1 MEQIP
6 FATAAIIG
14 TALVGA
20 IGVLWKYGT
29 NAGRVRDKE
38 CKARVLE
45 MEKKIAE
52 IYTMLVKKS
61 DAEVVKTE
69 AREAR
74 AWERALEL
82 SRVLERVSEVTRHAI
97 RVIRRNEPKDNPSVD
112 DTTPLPRDT
121 RFEPT
126 YDARPTP
133 QPASYNSPLSDET
146 SRFVKDGEQQ

>member
-29 NAGRVRDKE
+29 NAGRIRDKE

-61 DAEVVKTE
+61 DAEVTKTE

-97 RVIRRNEPKDNPSVD
+97 RVIRRNEPKETVGDS
-112 DTTPLPRDT
+112 TPLPRDSH
-121 RFEPT
+121 FEPT
-126 YDARPTP
+126 HDARPTAHMP
-133 QPASYNSPLSDET
+133 DYSKSLSDET